1 VGLTTLAQDLFD
13 NGFQRH
19 GAALPVLADDDSGRR
34 RKGRV
39 LLAPGPGSSSH
50 HDKEPWMRAAT
61 SEHVTTGVDDV
72 AYDLILVFQ
81 QALEDAHR
89 YACFA
94 ADARSAGDDEVAGF
108 FDELA
113 SSDREIAQRA
123 KKLMVERLDT

>member
-1 VGLTTLAQDLFD
+1 
-13 NGFQRH
+13 
-19 GAALPVLADDDSGRR
+19 
-34 RKGRV
+34 
-39 LLAPGPGSSSH
+39 
-50 HDKEPWMRAAT
+50 MRAST

-94 ADARSAGDDEVAGF
+94 SDARSADDTEVAAF

-113 SSDREIAQRA
+113 TSDREIAQRA
-123 KKLMVERLDT
+123 KSFLISRLGPAQEMGQAPSSR